1 MKPWLATGILLL
13 SAGCAHTPEKST
25 HHWGYHGAEG
35 PEHWGELADAN
46 KACAIG
52 KNQSPIDLNSKHA
65 IKAQLSPLT
74 LAYKAGGNEVL
85 NNGHTI
91 QVSYAPGSTLTLDG
105 HAFELKQFHFHA
117 PSENQIDGQSYPME
131 AHLVHADKDGNLA
144 VVALMFAEGAKDNAG
159 LEQFW
164 PQMPAKAEE
173 TTALTAK
180 TDVSKLLPA
189 DHDYYRFNGSLTTPP
204 CTEGVVWLVMKQP
217 VTASKAQIEK
227 FTQIM
232 GHPNNRPVQALN
244 ARPLLK

>member
-13 SAGCAHTPEKST
+13 SAGCAHAPEKST
-25 HHWGYHGAEG
+25 HHWGYDGAEG

-74 LAYKAGGNEVL
+74 LAYKAGGNEAL

-144 VVALMFAEGAKDNAG
+144 VVALMFAEGAKNNAG

-173 TTALTAK
+173 TAALTAK

-217 VTASKAQIEK
+217 VIASKAQIEK

-232 GHPNNRPVQALN
+232 GHPNNRPVQAVN
-244 ARPLLK
+244 ARPVLK